1 MLSIIVLLAIASTGC
16 DHGTISSGTA
26 GLHMTYTPSPPGAG
40 RYDEAQFTIRKILAL
55 PADPA
60 AAALYGSERLEFR
73 FSTFEVDLTNTADVS
88 FADIALPA
96 GTYNITQIILT
107 PPGLID
113 QVLGPYTECIDG
125 VQVLSAADPGVPSV
139 LTFNYPATSNLSFTI
154 SPGQTR
160 LALTVDVPGLIA
172 GYENAFVCQEGCGDG
187 GTNCVTGFDTAAFNT
202 ALFDNISIE

>member
-1 MLSIIVLLAIASTGC
+1 MLSIIVLIAVASTGC

-26 GLHMTYTPSPPGAG
+26 GLHMTYSPNPSGAG
-40 RYDEAQFTIRKILAL
+40 RYDEAEFTIRKILAL

-60 AAALYGSERLEFR
+60 AAALYGTERLEFR
-73 FSTFEVDLTNTADVS
+73 FSTFEVDLASTQDVA

-107 PPGLID
+107 PPALID
-113 QVLGPYTECIDG
+113 QALDAYTDCIDG
-125 VQVLSAADPGVPSV
+125 VQVLNAASPGVPDL
-139 LTFNYPATSNLSFTI
+139 LTFNYPATSNLSFTV

-160 LALTVDVPGLIA
+160 LALTVNVPGLIQ
-172 GYENAFVCQEGCGDG
+172 GYESAFTCQVGCGSG

-202 ALFDNISIE
+202 ALFDNVSIE